1 VDAFT
6 EVVDP
11 GSHDEHDCHDREY
24 RQQIAVPLDG
34 RMDVNTHGLSPL
46 AGVLT
51 KPSPTG
57 GLFRILKQTKVSEK
71 DRAI

>member
-1 VDAFT
+1 
-6 EVVDP
+6 
-11 GSHDEHDCHDREY
+11 
-24 RQQIAVPLDG
+24 
-34 RMDVNTHGLSPL
+34 MDVNTHGLSPL

-51 KPSPTG
+51 KPPPTG